1 MTPVP
6 LVERERQ
13 LEALEGA
20 FAEPSS
26 GAVVLV
32 SGEAGHGKTS
42 LIRAFLDDL
51 DHRYRILI
59 SACEPLDIPAA
70 FGPLFDLIDELPD
83 ELRQDVRHGL
93 GRMPVY
99 AGMLDMI
106 KNDRVVLVL
115 EDLHWADEATLGLAR
130 YLGRRVAAT
139 DSVLII
145 TYRSE
150 ELDINP
156 RLRLVVADLGPAAV
170 RIDVPALSVDGVRQL
185 VSRSVVDPEKLYE
198 ATLGNPF
205 FIEELL
211 RYPGLDVPPSVQNA
225 VLANAEQLPDETLEL
240 LRLVSLNPDGL
251 SRDTLAELGDGSG
264 AHSDLAFQRRLLVS
278 SREHV
283 ACRHELVRQ
292 SLVQAM
298 PPALKQRLHR
308 RLLDVLEGHAEDSPD
323 IARLAYHSTGAHDPE
338 RAVRYSLMAG
348 ADASQAGAHREAA
361 FHFDNALEYDSM
373 IERADLARLLLEAA
387 QEHLF
392 INDFEIAVALS
403 RRRLELADSPGQ
415 EARARA
421 WVAFFEARLN
431 EFTAALE
438 EAEAAIGV
446 LGAEQ
451 PCEELALALHV
462 AAAVRGVR
470 GEADESISLAE
481 KALEIARSCGAVDIE
496 VNTMTT
502 LGTSRWLDGDLGG
515 RSMVEDAVRLGVE
528 SNAGE
533 YAARAMNNLGAI
545 GLYGWELDE
554 ARSWFERLKDY
565 CSGNELEAWYLAG
578 VVSSAS
584 LAVEAGRWD
593 DADAELETVWGQRT
607 CYSSE
612 IEVLIAAATLRIR
625 RGDPGATELTDSV
638 FTRVETFPET
648 VEEILATILGMEG
661 VWVGALPEDEIFPH
675 YQRALSRSAS
685 MAGFLRAQ
693 LAFWAHRLGW
703 QPPDGEIGGPPGLE
717 LRGQQEAAAHEWES
731 RGYPVHAAI
740 TRATT
745 EGADLDAIF
754 AMLLGIGADGVTRG
768 LRRELQRRGVKRI
781 PRGERPTTRENPAG
795 LTTREM
801 EVMRLLVAGMS
812 NVAIAGDLYISE
824 KTAGHHVSSVLSKL
838 GVSSRGQ
845 AAALAVAN
853 GWATPK

>member
-1 MTPVP
+1 MPPVS

-13 LEALEGA
+13 IEALEEA

-51 DHRYRILI
+51 DHRHRILI

-83 ELRQDVRHGL
+83 DLRQDVRLGR

-99 AGMLDMI
+99 AGMLDLI

-139 DSVLII
+139 GSILII
-145 TYRSE
+145 TYRPE
-150 ELDINP
+150 ELDVNP

-170 RIDVPALSVDGVRQL
+170 RIDVPALSMDGVRQL
-185 VSRSVVDPEKLYE
+185 VSRSVVDAEKLYR

-225 VLANAEQLPDETLEL
+225 VLANAEQLPDATLEL
-240 LRLVSLNPDGL
+240 LRMVALNPEGL
-251 SRDTLAELGDGSG
+251 SRDTLAELGDPSGS
-264 AHSDLAFQRRLLVS
+264 HTDLAFQRRLLVS
-278 SREHV
+278 SRDHV
-283 ACRHELVRQ
+283 SCRHELIRQ

-308 RLLDVLEGHAEDSPD
+308 RLLGVLEGHAEDSPD
-323 IARLAYHSTGAHDPE
+323 IVRLAYHSTGAHDPQ
-338 RAVRYSLMAG
+338 RAIRYSLMAG
-348 ADASQAGAHREAA
+348 TDASKAGAHREAA

-373 IERADLARLLLEAA
+373 IDRADLARLLLEAA

-392 INDFEIAVALS
+392 INDFEIAVQLS
-403 RRRLELADSPGQ
+403 RRRLDLAATPRQ

-431 EFTAALE
+431 EFTYALE
-438 EAEAAIGV
+438 EAEAAIEV
-446 LGAEQ
+446 LASEQ
-451 PCEELALALHV
+451 PCVELAVALQV

-470 GEADESISLAE
+470 GEAEESISLAE
-481 KALEIARSCGAVDIE
+481 RALEIARSCGAVDIE
-496 VNTMTT
+496 VNTLTT
-502 LGTSRWLDGDLGG
+502 LGTSRWLNGDRAG
-515 RSMVEDAVRLGVE
+515 RLMVEDAVRLGVD
-528 SNAGE
+528 SDVGE

-545 GLYGWELDE
+545 ALYDWELEE

-565 CSGNELEAWYLAG
+565 CSGNELEAWYMAG

-584 LAVEAGRWD
+584 IAVEAGRWD
-593 DADAELETVWGQRT
+593 EADAELETVWGQKT

-612 IEVLIAAATLRIR
+612 IEVLTAAATLRIR
-625 RGDPGATELTDSV
+625 RGDPGAADLADSV

-648 VEEILATILGMEG
+648 VEETMATILGMEG
-661 VWVGALPEDEIFPH
+661 AWVGALPEDEILPH
-675 YQRALSRSAS
+675 YQRALTRSAP
-685 MAGFLRAQ
+685 MGGFLRAQ

-703 QPPDGEIGGPPGLE
+703 QPPDGEIAGPPGME
-717 LRGQQEAAAHEWES
+717 LRGQPEAAAHEWES

-754 AMLLGIGADGVTRG
+754 AMLLGMGAEGVTRG
-768 LRRELQRRGVKRI
+768 LRRQLQRRGVKRI
-781 PRGERPTTRENPAG
+781 PRGERSSTRENPAG

-801 EVMRLLVAGMS
+801 EVLGLLVAGMS
-812 NVAIAGDLYISE
+812 NAAIARDLYISD

-838 GVSSRGQ
+838 GVTSRGQ

-853 GWATPK
+853 GWAAPK